1 MPGQSIGE
9 KPMTDVERQARY
21 RAARAAGRPAI
32 RICRPTDHRSRA
44 QRCDDTIGTLVGL
57 QAEYAAWLAALP
69 ANLRDSSLIP
79 SFPSGHKRI
88 RWLWGRF
95 RKESYERRRRHILA
109 NSPRRL

>member
-1 MPGQSIGE
+1 MPRQSIGE

-21 RAARAAGRPAI
+21 RAARAAGTLAI

-69 ANLRDSSLIP
+69 ANLRDSAIADVLHAICELDLGELP
-79 SFPSGHKRI
+79 AIEPPRGC
-88 RWLWGRF
+88 GRD
-95 RKESYERRRRHILA
+95 
-109 NSPRRL
+109 

>member
-1 MPGQSIGE
+1 MPCQSIGE

-69 ANLRDSSLIP
+69 ARQRYS
-79 SFPSGHKRI
+79 
-88 RWLWGRF
+88 
-95 RKESYERRRRHILA
+95 RRVA
-109 NSPRRL
+109 GDM